1 MSKFDGHEIDFHEG
15 KFSGGTF
22 DIPTDYAEGMV
33 YEDLVAFVV
42 VGRMDESAV
51 KKGRGGMTK
60 RVNTFKIDFAM
71 PMTVDEG
78 EAVREAMGWE
88 TLYGEQLSLIS
99 KSDEKPVLTMK
110 AAPTPKPVEQA
121 SEPEEEEI
129 PESQAPKVVMPERV
143 PQGITYQDDSLSNFL
158 YGGTK

>member
-22 DIPTDYAEGMV
+22 EIPAEYAEGMV

-88 TLYGEQLSLIS
+88 SLYGEQLSLMP
-99 KSDEKPVLTMK
+99 KAEKPTLTVK
-110 AAPTPKPVEQA
+110 AHSAPKAYEPQA
-121 SEPEEEEI
+121 YVAPEPEEI
-129 PESQAPKVVMPERV
+129 PESEAPKVVMPEV
-143 PQGITYQDDSLSNFL
+143 KPQGIKYQDESLAKFL
-158 YGGTK
+158 YGN